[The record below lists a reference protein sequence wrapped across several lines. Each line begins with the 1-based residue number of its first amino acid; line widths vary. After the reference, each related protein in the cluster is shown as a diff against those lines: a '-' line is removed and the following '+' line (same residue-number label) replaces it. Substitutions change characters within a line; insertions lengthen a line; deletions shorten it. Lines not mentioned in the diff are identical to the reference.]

1 MNSIAISK
9 LGLQKIVAE
18 IEVIRLELEE
28 HDQTNATK
36 EAISCLQTAEDW
48 LTDEMFN
55 D

>member
-9 LGLQKIVAE
+9 LGLQKVVAE

-28 HDQTNATK
+28 RNQTENVK
-36 EAISCLQTAEDW
+36 EAISCLQNAEDW